1 MNSENT
7 SSLDIIA
14 AQSAAV
20 EPVKFQSTLIANI
33 AKALLRDVAPPCLL
47 RAPTGSGKTFV
58 ISRVLEKVS
67 TKSPTLWFWFV
78 PFINLVQQTED
89 SIAGNTNGL
98 TPVSLLRGRN
108 QAPKNGLVV
117 ISTAQSVAKARSRT
131 QGYSDGVD
139 DTTRSLDGQVALA
152 RSMGLKIGLV
162 VDEAHI
168 GLDDETE
175 FGKFASWLKPDR
187 LIMATATP
195 KDDKLNSFIASGGF
209 SDFESFTVSRD
220 DVVQARLN
228 KKYIEAVV
236 YDLRESMQ
244 TVTDLQQTVM
254 LQAWKRNQRIKRRL
268 EENGI
273 PIVPLLL
280 IQVANGENTVAEAR
294 EQLKS
299 LCKVHPSVIG
309 EHSSDAPNPVL
320 MASIAN
326 DTTKEVLIFK
336 QSAGTGFDAPRAF
349 VLASAKPVND
359 SDFAAQFIGRV
370 MRVHRDIR
378 KKYPT
383 SSSINA
389 EFNTAYVYL
398 GNAQAQAGFEQ
409 AVMNTANLK
418 SQLEGQSEK
427 LVARRMVSGAMVYT
441 NRQTNEAP
449 LFYDSQLPGPG
460 SDDAGVHSSTSA
472 SPGQLPTTKFG
483 STDSMFDDDG
493 VDQIDPNFIA
503 PAAPQTQTRARKAP
517 KSRVELLDALSD
529 LGVRTYKLRDDLLN
543 VPLHFKRED
552 RPEMENMAKA
562 AKAAATKLE
571 ISPGVLKNAIDIALG
586 RAKDRELH
594 TELTEKT
601 KSERSVVV
609 VLNREK
615 LSKEAHAALAK
626 LPQVE
631 EEDAKLIIDILTK
644 RLRPSVESALQDV
657 DEELPSDADIKR
669 KARDAAYAVIRK
681 EHESLGE
688 LLHEEISAQAVTVDS
703 GRLPSYMMFAN
714 EIALQPSSKNIYGV
728 HAPSLKEFGQ
738 LSSVLAVDARDAMAE
753 RTFNFDDGNVMLAPY
768 DGSHVEGEDEGKFT
782 SALDKADFVKW
793 WHRNPPKKSYSVR
806 LVRGEHKNYFYPDF
820 VIFLEH
826 FPGAEPLQRL
836 IETKE
841 SIKDAVRKAKRASTI
856 YGPVMFL
863 TKDQSKWRWINLN
876 GTLGSVVD
884 MDDLLNMQEW
894 LRQTVPTSSQ

>member
-1 MNSENT
+1 MT
-7 SSLDIIA
+7 LDIHSSADIIA
-14 AQSAAV
+14 AQAAV
-20 EPVKFQSTLIANI
+20 IEPVKFQSTLITNI
-33 AKALLRDVAPPCLL
+33 TEALLRDTAPPCLL
-47 RAPTGSGKTFV
+47 RAPTGSGKTFM
-58 ISRVLEKVS
+58 ISRVLERVS
-67 TKSPTLWFWFV
+67 KSSQTLWFWFV
-78 PFINLVQQTED
+78 PFTNLVQQTED

-98 TPVSLLRGRN
+98 TPVSLARGRN

-117 ISTAQSVAKARSRT
+117 IATAQSVAKARSRT
-131 QGYSDGVD
+131 QGYTDGQD
-139 DTTRSLDGQVALA
+139 DTTRSLDDQVALA

-187 LIMATATP
+187 LLMATATP

-244 TVTDLQQTVM
+244 TVTDLQQTVI
-254 LQAWKRNQRIKRRL
+254 LQAWKRSQRLKRRL
-268 EENGI
+268 AEGEI

-280 IQVANGENTVAEAR
+280 IQVANGDNAVAEAR
-294 EQLKS
+294 DHLMR
-299 LCKVHPSVIG
+299 LCKVHPSAIG
-309 EHSSDAPNPVL
+309 EHSSADPNPVL

-326 DTTKEVLIFK
+326 DSTKEVLIFK

-349 VLASAKPVND
+349 VFASTKPVND

-378 KKYPT
+378 KMYAKPA
-383 SSSINA
+383 IIDP
-389 EFNTAYVYL
+389 EFNTAYIYL

-409 AVMNTANLK
+409 AVVNTANLK
-418 SQLEGQSEK
+418 TQLEGQLEK

-441 NRQTNEAP
+441 NRQADEVP
-449 LFYDSQLPGPG
+449 LFYESQLPS
-460 SDDAGVHSSTSA
+460 SDSAGVRSSNTAGTS
-472 SPGQLPTTKFG
+472 SGQLTTTKFG
-483 STDSMFDDDG
+483 STESMFDDAG
-493 VDQIDPNFIA
+493 IDLVIPNHTA
-503 PAAPQTQTRARKAP
+503 LPSPRQHSTRVPQ
-517 KSRVELLDALSD
+517 SRQELVDALSA
-529 LGVRTYKLRDDLLN
+529 LGVRTYRLREDLLS
-543 VPLHFKRED
+543 VPLQFKRED
-552 RPEMENMAKA
+552 RPEMENMAQA
-562 AKAAATKLE
+562 AKAAATRLE
-571 ISPGVLKNAIDIALG
+571 ISPDTLKNAVDIALD
-586 RAKDRELH
+586 RVKDREVH

-601 KSERSVVV
+601 KSEQSVVIV
-609 VLNREK
+609 VNRA
-615 LSKEAHAALAK
+615 LLAREAHAALGK

-631 EEDAKLIIDILTK
+631 EEDANLIIDVLTN
-644 RLRPSVESALQDV
+644 RLRPAVVSALQDL
-657 DEELPSDADIKR
+657 DENLPSDADIKR

-681 EHESLGE
+681 EHELLGE
-688 LLHEEISAQAVTVDS
+688 LLHEEIAAQAVTVLS
-703 GRLPSYMMFAN
+703 GPLPSYMMFAN

-728 HAPSLKEFGQ
+728 HAPTSREFGQ
-738 LSSVLAVDARDAMAE
+738 LGNVLAVDARDAMAE

-768 DGSHVEGEDEGKFT
+768 DGSHVEGEDEGRFT
-782 SALDKADFVKW
+782 SALDKAPFIKW
-793 WHRNPPKKSYSVR
+793 WHRNPPKKSYSIR

-841 SIKDAVRKAKRASTI
+841 SIKDAVRKAKRSSDV

-863 TKDQSKWRWINLN
+863 TKDQSKWRWINVN

-884 MDDLLNMQEW
+884 LDDLLNMQDW
-894 LRQTVPTSSQ
+894 LRQTMPTLGR

>member
-1 MNSENT
+1 MTKENFPAM
-7 SSLDIIA
+7 DIIA
-14 AQSAAV
+14 AQSTAV
-20 EPVKFQSTLIANI
+20 EPVKFQSTLITNI
-33 AKALLRDVAPPCLL
+33 SKSLLRNLPPPCLL

-58 ISRVLEKVS
+58 IGRVLERVS
-67 TKSPTLWFWFV
+67 EKSPTLWFWFV

-89 SIAGNTNGL
+89 SIASNTNGL
-98 TPVSLLRGRN
+98 TPVTLIRGRN
-108 QAPKNGLVV
+108 QTPKSGLVV
-117 ISTAQSVAKARSRT
+117 ISTAQSVARARSRT
-131 QGYSDGVD
+131 QGYADGVD

-152 RSMGLKIGLV
+152 RSMGLKVGLI

-175 FGKFASWLKPDR
+175 FGKFAKWLKPDR

-244 TVTDLQQTVM
+244 TVTDLQQTVI
-254 LQAWKRNQRIKRRL
+254 LQAWRRNQRLKHRL
-268 EENGI
+268 QENGV

-294 EQLKS
+294 DS
-299 LCKVHPSVIG
+299 VIDLCKVNPSVIG
-309 EHSSDAPNPVL
+309 EHSSEAPDPVL

-326 DTTKEVLIFK
+326 DSTKEILIFK

-349 VLASAKPVND
+349 VLASTKPVND
-359 SDFAAQFIGRV
+359 PDFAAQFIGRV
-370 MRVHRDIR
+370 MRVHKDIR

-383 SSSINA
+383 SSSIDP

-409 AVMNTANLK
+409 AVVNTANLK

-427 LVARRMVSGAMVYT
+427 LIARRMLSGAVVFT
-441 NRQTNEAP
+441 NRQTLEMP
-449 LFYDSQLPGPG
+449 LFFDSQLPHAEEVRDHRGYTSG
-460 SDDAGVHSSTSA
+460 SEPEPVS
-472 SPGQLPTTKFG
+472 TTKFG
-483 STDSMFDDDG
+483 ATDSMFSDLGIDL
-493 VDQIDPNFIA
+493 IDPNFSA
-503 PAAPQTQTRARKAP
+503 SPTRRSRSRTVP
-517 KSRVELLDALSD
+517 KSQAELIDALAD
-529 LGVRTYKLRDDLLN
+529 LGVRTYKLREDLLG
-543 VPLHFKRED
+543 VPRRLKRED
-552 RPEMENMAKA
+552 RPEMENMAQA
-562 AKAAATKLE
+562 ARAAATKLE

-586 RAKDRELH
+586 RAKERELH
-594 TELTEKT
+594 TELTEHT
-601 KSERSVVV
+601 QTEQSVVV
-609 VLNREK
+609 VMNRAK
-615 LSKEAHAALAK
+615 LSKEAHVALAK

-631 EEDAKLIIDILTK
+631 EEDVNLIIDVLTK
-644 RLRPSVESALQDV
+644 RLSPSVESALQDV
-657 DEELPSDADIKR
+657 SEDAPTQIEIKR

-688 LLHEEISAQAVTVDS
+688 LLHEEISAQAVTVDA
-703 GRLPSYMMFAN
+703 GPLPSYMMFASA
-714 EIALQPSSKNIYGV
+714 IALQPSSKNIYGV
-728 HAPSLKEFGQ
+728 HSPSLKEYAQ
-738 LSSVLAVDARDAMAE
+738 LISVLAVDAREAMTE
-753 RTFNFDDGNVMLAPY
+753 RTVCFAEGSVMLAPY
-768 DGSHVEGEDEGKFT
+768 DGSHVEGGDEGKFT
-782 SALDKADFVKW
+782 SALDKASFVKW

-820 VIFLEH
+820 VIYLEH

-841 SIKDAVRKAKRASTI
+841 SVKDAVRKAKRASAI

-863 TKDQSKWRWINLN
+863 TKDQSKWRWININ

-894 LRQTVPTSSQ
+894 LRQTVPSLTQ

>member
-1 MNSENT
+1 MT
-7 SSLDIIA
+7 SDSTYSMDIIA
-14 AQSAAV
+14 AQAAPV

-33 AKALLRDVAPPCLL
+33 SKALLRDLAPPCLL

-58 ISRVLEKVS
+58 ISRILEKVS
-67 TKSPTLWFWFV
+67 AKSPTLWFWFV

-108 QAPKNGLVV
+108 QTPMNGLVV

-152 RSMGLKIGLV
+152 RSIGLKIGLI

-187 LIMATATP
+187 LLMATATP

-244 TVTDLQQTVM
+244 TVTDLQQTVI

-294 EQLKS
+294 EQVIR
-299 LCKVHPSVIG
+299 LCKVNPSAIG
-309 EHSSDAPNPVL
+309 EHSSSDPNPVL

-349 VLASAKPVND
+349 VLASTKPVND

-383 SSSINA
+383 SSSIDA

-409 AVMNTANLK
+409 AVVNTANLK

-427 LVARRMVSGAMVYT
+427 LVARRMVSGATVYT

-449 LFYDSQLPGPG
+449 LFYDTQLPS
-460 SDDAGVHSSTSA
+460 SDDAGVRRSSTSS

-493 VDQIDPNFIA
+493 IDQVDPNFIA
-503 PAAPQTQTRARKAP
+503 PATPQPRVRKAP
-517 KSRVELLDALSD
+517 KSREELLDVLAD
-529 LGVRTYKLRDDLLN
+529 LGVRTYKLREDLLN
-543 VPLHFKRED
+543 VPLRFKRED
-552 RPEMENMAKA
+552 RPEMENMAQA

-571 ISPGVLKNAIDIALG
+571 ISTDVLNNAVNIALG
-586 RAKDRELH
+586 RARERELH

-601 KSERSVVV
+601 APRPDLVVV
-609 VLNREK
+609 VMNREK
-615 LSKEAHAALAK
+615 LSKEAHTALAN

-631 EEDAKLIIDILTK
+631 EEDANLIIDVLTK
-644 RLRPSVESALQDV
+644 RLRPAVESALQDMN
-657 DEELPSDADIKR
+657 DELPSDADIKR

-703 GRLPSYMMFAN
+703 GPLPSYMMFAN
-714 EIALQPSSKNIYGV
+714 DIALQPSSKNIYGV
-728 HAPSLKEFGQ
+728 HAPSGKQFGQ
-738 LSSVLAVDARDAMAE
+738 LSNVLAVDARDAMAE
-753 RTFNFDDGNVMLAPY
+753 RTFSFDDGSVMLAPY
-768 DGSHVEGEDEGKFT
+768 DGSHIEGEDEGKFT
-782 SALDKADFVKW
+782 SALDKAAFVKW

-826 FPGAEPLQRL
+826 FPGADPLQRL

-841 SIKDAVRKAKRASTI
+841 SIKDAVRKAKRASAI

>member
-14 AQSAAV
+14 AQSTAV
-20 EPVKFQSTLIANI
+20 EPVKFQSTLITNMT
-33 AKALLRDVAPPCLL
+33 KAMLREMAPPCLL

-58 ISRVLEKVS
+58 IGRVLENVS
-67 TKSPTLWFWFV
+67 AKSPTLWFWFV

-108 QAPKNGLVV
+108 QTPKNGLVV

-131 QGYSDGVD
+131 QGYTDGQD

-152 RSMGLKIGLV
+152 RSMGLKIGLI

-187 LIMATATP
+187 LLMATATP

-244 TVTDLQQTVM
+244 TVTDLQQTVI
-254 LQAWKRNQRIKRRL
+254 LQAWKRNQRLKRRL
-268 EENGI
+268 EEHGI

-280 IQVANGENTVAEAR
+280 VQVANGESAVAEAR
-294 EQLKS
+294 GHLMH
-299 LCKVHPSVIG
+299 LCKVAPSAIG
-309 EHSSDAPNPVL
+309 EHSSSDPDPVL

-349 VLASAKPVND
+349 VLASTKPVND

-378 KKYPT
+378 KIYPKPNN
-383 SSSINA
+383 IDA

-409 AVMNTANLK
+409 AVVNTANLK
-418 SQLEGQSEK
+418 TQLEGQSEK
-427 LVARRMVSGAMVYT
+427 LVARRMMSGAMVYT
-441 NRQTNEAP
+441 NRQTHEAP
-449 LFYDSQLPGPG
+449 LFYESQLP
-460 SDDAGVHSSTSA
+460 SADDAGVRSRTTSA

-483 STDSMFDDDG
+483 STDSMFDDDI
-493 VDQIDPNFIA
+493 DQIDPNFIA
-503 PAAPQTQTRARKAP
+503 PAAPQPRARKTP
-517 KSRVELLDALSD
+517 NSREELLDALSD
-529 LGVRTYKLRDDLLN
+529 MGVRTYQLRKDLLN
-543 VPLHFKRED
+543 VPQRFKRED
-552 RPEMENMAKA
+552 RPEMENMAQA
-562 AKAAATKLE
+562 AKAAATKLG
-571 ISPGVLKNAIDIALG
+571 ISSGILKNALDIALG

-601 KSERSVVV
+601 KSQQNVVV
-609 VLNREK
+609 VMNREK

-631 EEDAKLIIDILTK
+631 EEDANLIIDVLTK
-644 RLRPSVESALQDV
+644 RVRPSVESALQDV
-657 DEELPSDADIKR
+657 DEELPCDADIKR

-703 GRLPSYMMFAN
+703 GPLPSYMMFAN

-738 LSSVLAVDARDAMAE
+738 LSSVLTVDARDAMAE
-753 RTFNFDDGNVMLAPY
+753 RIFSFSDGNVMLAPY
-768 DGSHVEGEDEGKFT
+768 DGSHVEGDGEGQFT
-782 SALDKADFVKW
+782 SALDRADFVKW

-820 VIFLEH
+820 VVFLEH
-826 FPGAEPLQRL
+826 FPGDEPLQRL

-841 SIKDAVRKAKRASTI
+841 SIKDAVRKAKRASDI

-863 TKDQSKWRWINLN
+863 TKDQNKWRWINLN